1 MTRVI
6 IDMSETLIPNI
17 VEFMGAVDPF
27 DKLNPKTL
35 RDVAG
40 MITIRYFGK
49 GEVIDLQES
58 DQLYLLRTGAVEQRN
73 LDGTLR
79 AKLAAEDFFGFSR
92 LTQQETNTA
101 SDPYTITVIEDALI
115 YCLSINALL
124 AKLNDQPNA
133 LAHFASHA
141 QSRLRSGLNV
151 VWSQHEKG
159 LFFKPIMDVLNPHI
173 VLVESTQTI
182 QTVAKAMHV
191 STNSSCAFVMQHNE
205 FIGLITDKDM
215 TKRVVAEGIAIT
227 EKIAVVMT
235 KTPYSVKREDLVITA
250 ASLMMQHG
258 IKNIPVVDNGVPIGL
273 ITPSDL
279 VQNHRIQAIFLID
292 KINKIERLDQ
302 LAKLAIER
310 QAIFEALVEAK
321 VTVSVI
327 GQVMAM
333 IMDAY
338 NRRLVMMAEAYLG
351 AAPCEYCWIV
361 AGSHARNEVHML
373 SDQDNAL
380 ILANDATDT
389 DKVYFHH
396 LAMYV
401 SKGMALCGYELC
413 SGRFMAVTHKWCQ
426 PLAVWKAHYQKWA
439 VNPEYDL
446 LLEMSVFLDMR
457 YVTGNQ
463 QLVDE
468 LQACMCK
475 QLVHNARLISALARN
490 TLVQKTPLSIFR
502 NWVLVKEGEN
512 ANTLDIKS
520 AALSIIVNLV
530 RVQYLQ
536 LLSQLYSAEGSVVY
550 KTNTEERLQALFE
563 HNVINKATFKD
574 LLAAFQFIS
583 QIRYSHQLQALQQ
596 GKIPNNHINPNA
608 FNSFERTH
616 LRETFKLITSYQ
628 EVIKMKFC

>member
-1 MTRVI
+1 
-6 IDMSETLIPNI
+6 MSETLIPNI
-17 VEFMGAVDPF
+17 IEFMAAVDPF
-27 DKLNPKTL
+27 DKLTPKTL

-79 AKLAAEDFFGFSR
+79 ARLAAEDFFGFSR
-92 LTQQETNTA
+92 LTQAETNTA

-115 YCLSINALL
+115 YCLPINALL
-124 AKLNDQPNA
+124 LKLKDQPDA
-133 LAHFASHA
+133 LAHFGSHA
-141 QSRLRSGLNV
+141 QSRLQSGLNV

-159 LFFKPIMDVLNPHI
+159 LFFKPIIDVLNSQI

-182 QTVAKAMHV
+182 QAVAKAMRV
-191 STNSSCAFVMQHNE
+191 NANSSCAFIMQNNQ
-205 FIGLITDKDM
+205 FVGLITDKDM
-215 TKRVVAEGIAIT
+215 TKRVVAEGIPTTEMIT
-227 EKIAVVMT
+227 AVMT
-235 KTPYSVKREDLVITA
+235 ENPYSVKRGDLVITA
-250 ASLMMQHG
+250 AALMMQHG
-258 IKNIPVVDNGVPIGL
+258 IKNIPVVDNGIPIGL

-292 KINKIERLDQ
+292 KINKIERLEQ
-302 LAKLAIER
+302 LAKLTIER

-321 VTVSVI
+321 VAIGVI

-338 NRRLVMMAEAYLG
+338 NRRLVVMAEVYLG
-351 AAPCEYCWIV
+351 AAPCDYCWIV

-373 SDQDNAL
+373 SDQDHGL
-380 ILANDATDT
+380 ILADNATEA

-426 PLAVWKAHYQKWA
+426 PLAVWKTYYQKWA
-439 VNPEYDL
+439 INPEYDL
-446 LLEMSVFLDMR
+446 LLEMSVFLDSR
-457 YVTGNQ
+457 YITGNP
-463 QLVDE
+463 QLVND
-468 LQACMCK
+468 LQACMCQ
-475 QLVHNARLISALARN
+475 QLVHNARVISALARN
-490 TLVQKTPLSIFR
+490 ALLQKPPLSIFR

-536 LLSQLYSAEGSVVY
+536 LIAQLFTTDGAVVY
-550 KTNTEERLQALFE
+550 KANTEERLQLLLE
-563 HNVINKATFKD
+563 HKVINEATFKD
-574 LLAAFQFIS
+574 LLGAFQFIS

-616 LRETFKLITSYQ
+616 LRETFKLVTSYQ
-628 EVIKMKFC
+628 EIMKMKFC

>member
-1 MTRVI
+1 
-6 IDMSETLIPNI
+6 MSETLIPNI
-17 VEFMGAVDPF
+17 VEFMAAVDPF
-27 DKLNPKTL
+27 DKLDRKTL
-35 RDVAG
+35 RDIAG

-73 LDGTLR
+73 LDGSLR

-92 LTQQETNTA
+92 LTQQETNIA

-115 YCLSINALL
+115 YCLSINTLL

-141 QSRLRSGLNV
+141 QSRLQSGLNV

-159 LFFKPIMDVLNPHI
+159 LFFKPIIEVLNSQI

-182 QTVAKAMHV
+182 QAVAMAMRV
-191 STNSSCAFVMQHNE
+191 NANSSCAFIMHKND

-215 TKRVVAEGIAIT
+215 TKRVVAGGIPIT
-227 EKIAVVMT
+227 EQITAVMT
-235 KTPYSVKREDLVITA
+235 EMPYTVNRDDLVIKA
-250 ASLMMQHG
+250 AALMMQHG
-258 IKNIPVVDNGVPIGL
+258 IKNIPVVDNGLPIGV

-292 KINKIERLDQ
+292 KINKIERLEQ
-302 LAKLAIER
+302 LAAFTIER
-310 QAIFEALVEAK
+310 QAIFEALVEAR
-321 VTVSVI
+321 VAINVI

-351 AAPCEYCWIV
+351 AAPCDYCWIV

-373 SDQDNAL
+373 SDQDHGL
-380 ILANDATDT
+380 ILANNATNA

-426 PLAVWKAHYQKWA
+426 PLAVWQAYYQKWA

-446 LLEMSVFLDMR
+446 LLEMSVFLDSR
-457 YVTGNQ
+457 YIAGNPQLANELQTCMCQ
-463 QLVDE
+463 QLVN
-468 LQACMCK
+468 
-475 QLVHNARLISALARN
+475 NARLISALARN
-490 TLVQKTPLSIFR
+490 ALAQKPPLSIFR
-502 NWVLVKEGEN
+502 NLVLVKEGEN
-512 ANTLDIKS
+512 ANTLDIKA
-520 AALSIIVNLV
+520 AALSIIVNLI

-536 LLSQLYSAEGSVVY
+536 LVSRLFSTDSSVDY
-550 KTNTEERLQALFE
+550 KTNTEERLQLLLT
-563 HNVINKATFKD
+563 HKVINEATFKD
-574 LLAAFQFIS
+574 LLGAFQFIT

-616 LRETFKLITSYQ
+616 LRETFKLISRYQ
-628 EVIKMKFC
+628 EIMKMKYC

>member
-1 MTRVI
+1 
-6 IDMSETLIPNI
+6 MSETLIPNI

-49 GEVIDLQES
+49 GEVIDLQEC

-92 LTQQETNTA
+92 LAQVDTEAA

-115 YCLSINALL
+115 YCLPINALL
-124 AKLNDQPNA
+124 LKLKHQPDA

-141 QSRLRSGLNV
+141 QSRLQSGLNV

-159 LFFKPIMDVLNPHI
+159 LFFKPIIDVLNPQI

-182 QTVAKAMHV
+182 QSVATAMRV
-191 STNSSCAFVMQHNE
+191 NANSSCAFIMHNND

-215 TKRVVAEGIAIT
+215 TKRVVADGIPIT
-227 EKIAVVMT
+227 EMITSVMT
-235 KTPYSVKREDLVITA
+235 EKPYTVNCDDLVIKA
-250 ASLMMQHG
+250 AALMMQHG
-258 IKNIPVVDNGVPIGL
+258 IKNIPVVYNGVPIGV

-292 KINKIERLDQ
+292 KINKIERLEQ
-302 LAKLAIER
+302 LAAFTIER

-321 VTVSVI
+321 VAINVI

-338 NRRLVMMAEAYLG
+338 NRRLVVMAEAYLG
-351 AAPCEYCWIV
+351 TVPCDYCWIV

-373 SDQDNAL
+373 SDQDHGL
-380 ILANDATDT
+380 ILADNATDA
-389 DKVYFHH
+389 DKAYFHH

-426 PLAVWKAHYQKWA
+426 PLAVWQAYYQKWA
-439 VNPEYDL
+439 LNPEYDL
-446 LLEMSVFLDMR
+446 LLEMSVFLDSR
-457 YVTGNQ
+457 YIAGNP
-463 QLVDE
+463 QLANE
-468 LQACMCK
+468 LQACMCQ
-475 QLVHNARLISALARN
+475 QLVNNARLISALARN
-490 TLVQKTPLSIFR
+490 ALVQKPPLSIFR

-512 ANTLDIKS
+512 ANTLDIKT

-536 LLSQLYSAEGSVVY
+536 LASRLFSRDATVVY
-550 KTNTEERLQALFE
+550 KTNTEERLQLLLD
-563 HNVINKATFKD
+563 HKVINEATFKD
-574 LLAAFQFIS
+574 LIGAFQFIT

-616 LRETFKLITSYQ
+616 LRETFKLIASYQ
-628 EVIKMKFC
+628 EIMKMKYC

>member
-1 MTRVI
+1 M
-6 IDMSETLIPNI
+6 
-17 VEFMGAVDPF
+17 
-27 DKLNPKTL
+27 
-35 RDVAG
+35 
-40 MITIRYFGK
+40 
-49 GEVIDLQES
+49 
-58 DQLYLLRTGAVEQRN
+58 
-73 LDGTLR
+73 
-79 AKLAAEDFFGFSR
+79 
-92 LTQQETNTA
+92 
-101 SDPYTITVIEDALI
+101 I
-115 YCLSINALL
+115 YCLPINALL
-124 AKLNDQPNA
+124 LKLKDQPDA
-133 LAHFASHA
+133 LAHFGSHA
-141 QSRLRSGLNV
+141 QSRLQSGLNV

-159 LFFKPIMDVLNPHI
+159 LFFKPIIDVLNSQI

-182 QTVAKAMHV
+182 QAVAKAMRV
-191 STNSSCAFVMQHNE
+191 NANSSCAFIMQNNQ
-205 FIGLITDKDM
+205 FVGLITDKDM
-215 TKRVVAEGIAIT
+215 TKRVVAEGIPTTEMIT
-227 EKIAVVMT
+227 AVMT
-235 KTPYSVKREDLVITA
+235 ENPYSVKRGDLVITA
-250 ASLMMQHG
+250 AALMMQHG
-258 IKNIPVVDNGVPIGL
+258 IKNIPVVDNGIPIGL

-292 KINKIERLDQ
+292 KINKIERLEQ
-302 LAKLAIER
+302 LAKLTIER

-321 VTVSVI
+321 VAIGVI

-338 NRRLVMMAEAYLG
+338 NRRLVVMAEVYLG

-373 SDQDNAL
+373 SDQDHGL
-380 ILANDATDT
+380 ILADNATEA

-426 PLAVWKAHYQKWA
+426 PLAVWKTYYQKWA
-439 VNPEYDL
+439 INPEYDL
-446 LLEMSVFLDMR
+446 LLEMSVFLDSR
-457 YVTGNQ
+457 YITGNP
-463 QLVDE
+463 QLVND
-468 LQACMCK
+468 LQACMCQ
-475 QLVHNARLISALARN
+475 QLVHNARVISALARN
-490 TLVQKTPLSIFR
+490 ALLQKPPLSIFR

-536 LLSQLYSAEGSVVY
+536 LIAQLFTTDGAVVY
-550 KTNTEERLQALFE
+550 KANTEERLQLLLE
-563 HNVINKATFKD
+563 HKVINEATFKD
-574 LLAAFQFIS
+574 LLGAFQFIS

-616 LRETFKLITSYQ
+616 LRETFKLVTSYQ
-628 EVIKMKFC
+628 EIMKMKFC

>member
-1 MTRVI
+1 
-6 IDMSETLIPNI
+6 MSETLIPNI
-17 VEFMGAVDPF
+17 VEFMAAVDPF
-27 DKLNPKTL
+27 DKLDRKTL
-35 RDVAG
+35 RDIAG
-40 MITIRYFGK
+40 MITIRYLGK

-73 LDGTLR
+73 LDGSLR

-92 LTQQETNTA
+92 LTQQEANIA

-115 YCLSINALL
+115 YCLSINTLL

-141 QSRLRSGLNV
+141 QSRLQSGLNV

-159 LFFKPIMDVLNPHI
+159 LFFKPIIEVLNPQI

-182 QTVAKAMHV
+182 QAVATAMRV
-191 STNSSCAFVMQHNE
+191 NANSSCAFIMHNND

-215 TKRVVAEGIAIT
+215 TKRVVADGIPIT
-227 EKIAVVMT
+227 EQITTVMT
-235 KTPYSVKREDLVITA
+235 EMPYTVNRDDLVIKA
-250 ASLMMQHG
+250 AALMMQHG
-258 IKNIPVVDNGVPIGL
+258 IKNIPVVDNGLPIGV

-292 KINKIERLDQ
+292 KINKIERLEQ
-302 LAKLAIER
+302 LAAFTIER

-321 VTVSVI
+321 VAINVI

-351 AAPCEYCWIV
+351 AAPCDYCWIV

-373 SDQDNAL
+373 SDQDHGL
-380 ILANDATDT
+380 ILANNATEA

-426 PLAVWKAHYQKWA
+426 PLAVWQAYYKKWA

-446 LLEMSVFLDMR
+446 LLEMSVFLDCR
-457 YVTGNQ
+457 HIAGNPQLANELQTCMCQ
-463 QLVDE
+463 QLANNV
-468 LQACMCK
+468 
-475 QLVHNARLISALARN
+475 RLISALARN
-490 TLVQKTPLSIFR
+490 ALVQKPPLSIFR

-512 ANTLDIKS
+512 ANTLDIKT
-520 AALSIIVNLV
+520 AALSIIVNLI

-536 LLSQLYSAEGSVVY
+536 LVSRLFSNNGSVIY
-550 KTNTEERLQALFE
+550 KTNTEERLQLLLT
-563 HNVINKATFKD
+563 HKVINEVTFKD
-574 LLAAFQFIS
+574 LLGAFQFII
-583 QIRYSHQLQALQQ
+583 QIRYGHQLQALQQ

-616 LRETFKLITSYQ
+616 LRETFKLISRYQ
-628 EVIKMKFC
+628 EIIRMKYC

>member
-1 MTRVI
+1 
-6 IDMSETLIPNI
+6 MSETLIPNI
-17 VEFMGAVDPF
+17 VEFMATVDPF
-27 DKLNPKTL
+27 DKLDRKTL
-35 RDVAG
+35 RDIAG

-73 LDGTLR
+73 LDGSLR

-92 LTQQETNTA
+92 LTQQETNIA

-115 YCLSINALL
+115 YCLSINTLL
-124 AKLNDQPNA
+124 ARLNDQPNA

-141 QSRLRSGLNV
+141 QSRLQSGLNV

-159 LFFKPIMDVLNPHI
+159 LFFKPIIEVLNPQI

-182 QTVAKAMHV
+182 QAVATAMRV
-191 STNSSCAFVMQHNE
+191 NANSSCAFIMHNND

-215 TKRVVAEGIAIT
+215 TKRVVADGIPIT
-227 EKIAVVMT
+227 EQITTVMT
-235 KTPYSVKREDLVITA
+235 EMPYTVNRDDLVIKA
-250 ASLMMQHG
+250 AALMMQHG
-258 IKNIPVVDNGVPIGL
+258 IKNIPVVDNGLPIGV

-292 KINKIERLDQ
+292 KINKIERLEQ
-302 LAKLAIER
+302 LAAFTIER

-321 VTVSVI
+321 VAINVI

-351 AAPCEYCWIV
+351 AAPCDYCWIV

-373 SDQDNAL
+373 SDQDHGL
-380 ILANDATDT
+380 ILANNATEADR
-389 DKVYFHH
+389 VYFHH

-401 SKGMALCGYELC
+401 SKGMALCGYALC

-426 PLAVWKAHYQKWA
+426 PLAVWQAYYQKWA

-446 LLEMSVFLDMR
+446 LLEMSVFLDSR
-457 YVTGNQ
+457 YIAGNPQLANKLQTCMCQ
-463 QLVDE
+463 QLANNV
-468 LQACMCK
+468 
-475 QLVHNARLISALARN
+475 RLISSLARN
-490 TLVQKTPLSIFR
+490 ALVQKPPLSIFR

-512 ANTLDIKS
+512 ANTLDIKT
-520 AALSIIVNLV
+520 AALSIIVNLI

-536 LLSQLYSAEGSVVY
+536 LVSRLFSNNGSVIY
-550 KTNTEERLQALFE
+550 KTNTEERLQLLLT
-563 HNVINKATFKD
+563 HKVINEATFKD
-574 LLAAFQFIS
+574 LLSAFQFIT

-616 LRETFKLITSYQ
+616 LRETFKLISRYQ
-628 EVIKMKFC
+628 EIIRMKYC

>member
-1 MTRVI
+1 
-6 IDMSETLIPNI
+6 MSETLIPNI
-17 VEFMGAVDPF
+17 IEFMAAVDPF
-27 DKLNPKTL
+27 DKLTPKTL

-79 AKLAAEDFFGFSR
+79 ARLAAEDFFGFSR
-92 LTQQETNTA
+92 LTQAETNTA

-115 YCLSINALL
+115 YCLPINALL
-124 AKLNDQPNA
+124 LKLKDQPDA
-133 LAHFASHA
+133 LAHFGSHA
-141 QSRLRSGLNV
+141 QSRLQSGLNV

-159 LFFKPIMDVLNPHI
+159 LFFKPIIDVLNSQI

-182 QTVAKAMHV
+182 QAVAKAMRV
-191 STNSSCAFVMQHNE
+191 NANSSCAFIMQNNQ
-205 FIGLITDKDM
+205 FVGLITDKDM
-215 TKRVVAEGIAIT
+215 TKRVVAEGISTTEMIT
-227 EKIAVVMT
+227 AVMT
-235 KTPYSVKREDLVITA
+235 ENPYSVKRGDLVITA
-250 ASLMMQHG
+250 AALMMQHG
-258 IKNIPVVDNGVPIGL
+258 IKNIPVVDNGIPIGL

-292 KINKIERLDQ
+292 KINKIERLEQ
-302 LAKLAIER
+302 LAKLTIER

-321 VTVSVI
+321 VAIGVI

-338 NRRLVMMAEAYLG
+338 NRRLVVMAEAYLG
-351 AAPCEYCWIV
+351 AAPCDYCWIV

-373 SDQDNAL
+373 SDQDHGL
-380 ILANDATDT
+380 ILADNATEA

-426 PLAVWKAHYQKWA
+426 PLAVWKTYYQKWA
-439 VNPEYDL
+439 INPEYDL
-446 LLEMSVFLDMR
+446 LLEMSVFLDSR
-457 YVTGNQ
+457 YITGNP
-463 QLVDE
+463 QLVND
-468 LQACMCK
+468 LQACMCQ
-475 QLVHNARLISALARN
+475 QLVHNARVISALARN
-490 TLVQKTPLSIFR
+490 ALLQKPPLSIFR

-536 LLSQLYSAEGSVVY
+536 LTAQLFTTDGAVVY
-550 KTNTEERLQALFE
+550 KANTEERLQLLLE
-563 HNVINKATFKD
+563 HKVINDATFKD
-574 LLAAFQFIS
+574 LLGAFQFIS

-628 EVIKMKFC
+628 EIMKMKFC

>member
-1 MTRVI
+1 
-6 IDMSETLIPNI
+6 MSETLIPNI
-17 VEFMGAVDPF
+17 IEFMAAVDPF
-27 DKLNPKTL
+27 DKLTPKTL

-79 AKLAAEDFFGFSR
+79 ARLAAEDFFGFSR
-92 LTQQETNTA
+92 LTQAETNTA

-115 YCLSINALL
+115 YCLPINALL
-124 AKLNDQPNA
+124 LKLKDQPDA
-133 LAHFASHA
+133 LAHFGSHA
-141 QSRLRSGLNV
+141 QSRLQSGLNV

-159 LFFKPIMDVLNPHI
+159 LFFKPIIDVLNSQI

-182 QTVAKAMHV
+182 QAVAKAMRV
-191 STNSSCAFVMQHNE
+191 NANSSCAFIMQNNQ
-205 FIGLITDKDM
+205 FVGLITDKDM
-215 TKRVVAEGIAIT
+215 TKRVVAEGIPTTEMIT
-227 EKIAVVMT
+227 AVMT
-235 KTPYSVKREDLVITA
+235 ENPYSVKRGDLVITA
-250 ASLMMQHG
+250 AALMMQHG
-258 IKNIPVVDNGVPIGL
+258 IKNIPVVDNGIPIGL

-292 KINKIERLDQ
+292 KINKIERLEQ
-302 LAKLAIER
+302 LAKLTIER

-321 VTVSVI
+321 VAIGVI

-338 NRRLVMMAEAYLG
+338 NRRLVVMAEVYLG

-373 SDQDNAL
+373 SDQDHGL
-380 ILANDATDT
+380 ILADNATEA

-426 PLAVWKAHYQKWA
+426 PLAVWKTYYQKWA
-439 VNPEYDL
+439 INPEYDL
-446 LLEMSVFLDMR
+446 LLEMSVFLDSR
-457 YVTGNQ
+457 YITGNP
-463 QLVDE
+463 QLVND
-468 LQACMCK
+468 LQACMCQ
-475 QLVHNARLISALARN
+475 QLVHNARVISALARN
-490 TLVQKTPLSIFR
+490 ALLQKPPLSIFR

-536 LLSQLYSAEGSVVY
+536 LIAQLFTTDGAVVY
-550 KTNTEERLQALFE
+550 KANTEERLQLLLE
-563 HNVINKATFKD
+563 HKVINDATFKD
-574 LLAAFQFIS
+574 LLGAFQFIS

-628 EVIKMKFC
+628 EIMKMKFC

>member
-1 MTRVI
+1 
-6 IDMSETLIPNI
+6 MSETLIPNI
-17 VEFMGAVDPF
+17 IEFMGAVDPF
-27 DKLNPKTL
+27 DKLTPKTL

-49 GEVIDLQES
+49 GEVVDLQES

-79 AKLAAEDFFGFSR
+79 ARLAAEDFFGFSR
-92 LTQQETNTA
+92 LTQGEANTA

-115 YCLSINALL
+115 YCLPINALL
-124 AKLNDQPNA
+124 LKLKDQPDA

-141 QSRLRSGLNV
+141 QSRLQSGLNV

-159 LFFKPIMDVLNPHI
+159 LFFKPIIEVLNPQI

-182 QTVAKAMHV
+182 QAVAKAMRV
-191 STNSSCAFVMQHNE
+191 NANSSCAFIMRHNE
-205 FIGLITDKDM
+205 FVGLITDKDM
-215 TKRVVAEGIAIT
+215 TKRVVAEGIPIT
-227 EKIAVVMT
+227 EMITSVMT
-235 KTPYSVKREDLVITA
+235 ENPYSVKREDLVITA
-250 ASLMMQHG
+250 AALMMQHG
-258 IKNIPVVDNGVPIGL
+258 IKNIPVVDNGLPIGL

-292 KINKIERLDQ
+292 KINKIERLEQ
-302 LAKLAIER
+302 LAKLTIER

-321 VTVSVI
+321 VAIGVI

-338 NRRLVMMAEAYLG
+338 NRRLVVMAEVYLG

-373 SDQDNAL
+373 SDQDHAL
-380 ILANDATDT
+380 ILADNATDA
-389 DKVYFHH
+389 DKTYFHH

-426 PLAVWKAHYQKWA
+426 PLAVWQAYYQKWA

-446 LLEMSVFLDMR
+446 LLEMSVFLDSR
-457 YVTGNQ
+457 YITGNP
-463 QLVDE
+463 QLADT
-468 LQACMCK
+468 LQACMCE
-475 QLVHNARLISALARN
+475 QLVHNTRLISALARN
-490 TLVQKTPLSIFR
+490 ALVQKPPLSIFR

-512 ANTLDIKS
+512 ANTLDIKT

-536 LLSQLYSAEGSVVY
+536 LASRLFTADGRVVN
-550 KTNTEERLQALFE
+550 KTNTEERLQLLLE
-563 HNVINKATFKD
+563 HKVINEATFKD
-574 LLAAFQFIS
+574 LLGAFQFIT

-596 GKIPNNHINPNA
+596 GKIPNNHINPNE

-616 LRETFKLITSYQ
+616 LRETFKLIRSYQ
-628 EVIKMKFC
+628 EIMKMKFC